1 MAAVELIDTS
11 DALTVLGQAITLA
24 RRHDRTPL
32 TGNPRL
38 ASAQRSEPGRDLS
51 RAAQLCRLAA
61 ELLDTEYWRTRGYPD
76 PLLDPSDPSTPTGG
90 AHATRPRRPR

>member
-1 MAAVELIDTS
+1 MAAFELIDTS
-11 DALTVLGQAITLA
+11 DALAVLGQAITLA
-24 RRHDRTPL
+24 RRHDRTPP

-76 PLLDPSDPSTPTGG
+76 PLPDPPTPTGG
-90 AHATRPRRPR
+90 VHATRPTRPEHR